1 MFTKNIE
8 EDIDVK
14 LYNCYNQFVG
24 YSIHSFT
31 SKSEQLFKSSIEII
45 NNILNNDYKNIS
57 YNNLFLRFVII
68 VVENINEEYHEKLIN
83 ITLTYLNNYHKNIK
97 KQITYIDYIK
107 QLIIY
112 GCIYNNDILYLHP
125 CLFNYLNN
133 ILAYNINENDYKDI
147 MFINRMIY
155 KIVSTLV
162 DYIDNQYD
170 DKNEK
175 INELLTNIW
184 SKLLNNINISLI
196 KINDNYINIY
206 NNGLDKN
213 DFNLFKLSYKK
224 IFDIMFDVSNI
235 SSSAK
240 LNYEKEHINIITKI
254 IEHIIYYN
262 PLYVDKNDI
271 KYNTYYTYMFDE
283 CIGLLGDITE
293 YFDIK
298 YLPYNTHMKIL
309 NHMNYI
315 FDNYIN
321 DIDNKIF
328 IDKKHIEKIYDQIN
342 IYIAHINSLTKFC
355 DNSINR
361 NELEMKYES
370 LYTKLNDIILN
381 LKND

>member
-8 EDIDVK
+8 EDIEIK
-14 LYNCYNQFVG
+14 LYDYINKFVDYNK
-24 YSIHSFT
+24 HSFN

-45 NNILNNDYKNIS
+45 DNILNNDYKNIS
-57 YNNLFLRFVII
+57 YNILFSRFIII
-68 VVENINEEYHEKLIN
+68 VVNNINEEYHEKLIN

-97 KQITYIDYIK
+97 RQITYTDYIK

-112 GCIYNNDILYLHP
+112 GRIYNNDILYLHP
-125 CLFNYLNN
+125 CLFKYLNN
-133 ILAYNINENDYKDI
+133 ILAYNINENNYKDI

-184 SKLLNNINISLI
+184 TKLLNNINISLI
-196 KINDNYINIY
+196 IINIY
-206 NNGLDKN
+206 NNRLDKN
-213 DFNLFKLSYKK
+213 DFSLFKSSYKK
-224 IFDIMFDVSNI
+224 IFDIIFDVSNI

-240 LNYEKEHINIITKI
+240 LNYEEEHINIIAKI

-271 KYNTYYTYMFDE
+271 NYRTYYTYIFDE
-283 CIGLLGDITE
+283 CIGMLGDIIE

-298 YLPYNTHMKIL
+298 YLPYNVHIKIL

-342 IYIAHINSLTKFC
+342 IYIAHINSLTKCC